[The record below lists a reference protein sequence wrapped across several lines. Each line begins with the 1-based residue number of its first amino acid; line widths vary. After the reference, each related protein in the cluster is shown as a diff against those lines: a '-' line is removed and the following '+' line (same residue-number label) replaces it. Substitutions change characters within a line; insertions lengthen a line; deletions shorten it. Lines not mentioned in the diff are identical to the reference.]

1 MGQGVEGV
9 VEAAAI
15 HRTLSPLPTR
25 TQPGVALV
33 VGAEQDVASVAVVGD
48 VHPADVSVEKVHAS
62 LLGLNDGAKVKKRGE
77 KHFPMRNFFF
87 PMRKTLCFNRLQRH
101 FFQKKRMCYCSVYA
115 NLRYSPGVIP

>member
-9 VEAAAI
+9 VEAAAV
-15 HRTLSPLPTR
+15 HRTLSPLPAE
-25 TQPGVALV
+25 TQLGVALV
-33 VGAEQDVASVAVVGD
+33 VGAEQDAASEAVVGD
-48 VHPADVSVEKVHAS
+48 VHPADVSVEKIHAS

-101 FFQKKRMCYCSVYA
+101 FFAKGKEVLWLESD
-115 NLRYSPGVIP
+115 